1 MSEPTSGP
9 IERVVIV
16 GGGTAGWMSA
26 AAIARLL
33 GRTVTV
39 TLVESEAIG
48 TVGVGEATIPTIRDF
63 NHLLGIEEDDFVRRT
78 QGSFK
83 LGIEFVDWLRPGH
96 RYIHPFGTHGRDT
109 QTIRFSQ
116 LWLKLVQ
123 ENGDTAEDALGAYSA
138 STIAARLG
146 RFGRP
151 EANPNHP
158 LSTLSYAFHFDAGLY
173 ARYLRTWSEA
183 RGVARVE
190 GRIVAVD
197 RDGENG
203 FVRRVRLED
212 GSTISGDLFL
222 DCSGFRSLLLGE
234 AMGEPFVDWSQWLPC
249 DRAIALPC
257 ASAGNL
263 LPYTRSTADAAGWRW
278 RIPLQ
283 HRTGN
288 GYVYSSA
295 HLGDDEAY
303 RRLLDTL
310 DGAPRGEPRRLC
322 FRAGHRR
329 NLWSGNVVGIGLS
342 GGFLEPLEST
352 SIHLIQTAISRLML
366 LFPDTRCAA
375 PERDEFNRQS
385 VLEYAQIRDFL
396 ILHYKATERRD
407 TEFWQQCAALS
418 LPDSLRHKID
428 LFRSKGRLFR
438 FKDEL
443 FSEDSWLAVLIG
455 QGIMPAGHD
464 PVADTLSATELR
476 AQMTGLRQALQR
488 AVEALPRHADFIARC
503 CAAPQSALS

>member
-1 MSEPTSGP
+1 
-9 IERVVIV
+9 
-16 GGGTAGWMSA
+16 MSA

-33 GRTVTV
+33 GRTVAV
-39 TLVESEAIG
+39 TLVESDAIG

-63 NHLLGIEEDDFVRRT
+63 NRLLGIDEEAFVGKT

-96 RYIHPFGTHGRDT
+96 RYIHPFGTLGRDT

-123 ENGDTAEDALGAYSA
+123 EKADAAEDALGAYSA
-138 STIAARLG
+138 SAIAARLG

-183 RGVARVE
+183 RGVGRVE

-197 RDGENG
+197 RGGESG
-203 FVRRVRLED
+203 FVRGVRLED

-234 AMGEPFVDWSQWLPC
+234 TMGEPFVDWSHWLPC

-257 ASAGNL
+257 ASAGDL

-295 HLGDDEAY
+295 HLGDDEAH
-303 RRLLDTL
+303 RRLFDTL
-310 DGAPRGEPRRLC
+310 DGAPQGEPRQLR

-329 NLWSGNVVGIGLS
+329 NLWSGNVIGIGLA

-366 LFPDTRCAA
+366 LFPDKSCAG
-375 PERDEFNRQS
+375 PERVEFNRQS

-407 TEFWQQCAALS
+407 TEFWQQCAAMT

-438 FKDEL
+438 FQEEL

-464 PVADTLSATELR
+464 AVADTLSAAELR
-476 AQMTGLRQALQR
+476 AQMTGLRQALHR

-503 CAAPQSALS
+503 CAAPRSAVS